1 MRRCCRPCAAPDTVF
16 VRPIRLLKTTT
27 FRLAMVYLALFGI
40 SVFLLL
46 GFVYWSTAGIA
57 NSQTDDTIQA
67 EITGLAEQYRANGLT
82 GLVKVVRERA
92 EHQRQSLY
100 LIVDSNNTA
109 LAGNLNAWPRV
120 DTQEGGWLEFYY
132 SRPVGGKIRD
142 HLARA
147 RHLLLGG
154 GFELLVG
161 RDVQERLRIEQV
173 MRTSLVWAVL
183 LTLGLGLAGGIFMS
197 RNLLR
202 RIETINVTSRE
213 IMAGDLHQ
221 RIPVSGS
228 EDEMDQLAGNLNDML
243 EQIEKLVT
251 GMSQV
256 TENIAHDLR
265 NPLNRLRNRLEVTL
279 MGEGSIED
287 YRGALEQTIGETE
300 QLLETFNG
308 LLNIARAES
317 GRPDGEM
324 VDFDLSDLVR
334 DMADLYRPV
343 AEEKEIKFSENICAD
358 VTLCGNRHLMSQA
371 LANLLDNG
379 VKYTPGGG
387 TVAVVLERDD
397 AGLRLIIADSGPG
410 IPDADRERVL
420 DRFVRLED
428 SRNSP
433 GSGLGL
439 SLVKAVAGLHSA
451 DIMLEDN
458 LPGLRVVLSFPKE
471 GKV

>member
-16 VRPIRLLKTTT
+16 VRSIRLLKTTT
-27 FRLAMVYLALFGI
+27 FRLAVVYLALFGV

-109 LAGNLNAWPRV
+109 LAGNLNAWPGV

-132 SRPVGGKIRD
+132 SRPVGGKVRD

-161 RDVQERLRIEQV
+161 RDVQERLRIEHV

-202 RIETINVTSRE
+202 RIETINLTSKE
-213 IMAGDLHQ
+213 IMAGDLH
-221 RIPVSGS
+221 
-228 EDEMDQLAGNLNDML
+228 
-243 EQIEKLVT
+243 
-251 GMSQV
+251 
-256 TENIAHDLR
+256 
-265 NPLNRLRNRLEVTL
+265 
-279 MGEGSIED
+279 
-287 YRGALEQTIGETE
+287 
-300 QLLETFNG
+300 
-308 LLNIARAES
+308 
-317 GRPDGEM
+317 
-324 VDFDLSDLVR
+324 
-334 DMADLYRPV
+334 
-343 AEEKEIKFSENICAD
+343 
-358 VTLCGNRHLMSQA
+358 
-371 LANLLDNG
+371 
-379 VKYTPGGG
+379 
-387 TVAVVLERDD
+387 
-397 AGLRLIIADSGPG
+397 
-410 IPDADRERVL
+410 
-420 DRFVRLED
+420 
-428 SRNSP
+428 
-433 GSGLGL
+433 
-439 SLVKAVAGLHSA
+439 
-451 DIMLEDN
+451 
-458 LPGLRVVLSFPKE
+458 
-471 GKV
+471 